1 MNSNPSQA
9 HDNWPHAAAPADTH
23 LPAAV
28 TDIPGSAA
36 DRPCPTG
43 TRRTTRTQARRAV
56 VAASL
61 GNILEW
67 YDFVLY
73 AYFSPQIAHH
83 FFPAASESTSFLVAI
98 ATFGVGFVARPV
110 GAAVLGA
117 YGDRAGRKAAL
128 LVVIL
133 LMAIGTAMI
142 GLTPAFDTAGVYAS
156 ISIVIA
162 RVLQG
167 FASGGEWGGATSFI
181 VEYAPAHR
189 RGLYGSWQQASL
201 AVALLLGSLTAG
213 VMTWFMSTQAL
224 NDWGWRVPFVLGAV
238 VIGTFGF
245 WLRRNV
251 DEPPRGGAQAGTSP
265 SSPIRTALR
274 EQRRALGIGSL
285 FTIGW
290 TVTNYLY
297 LLYMPIYLTRT
308 LGLPASE
315 ALAAVSLQIACF
327 MVLSPVMG
335 RLSDRWG
342 RRPLMSAGALCV
354 LVGTYPLFAFM
365 SAHPHTLPVL
375 GALCL
380 LATFMAMMTGPAPA
394 WQVELY
400 PAAVR
405 TTSISL
411 SYNVSVTIF
420 GGFAPFVATWLIG
433 TTGNVL
439 SLTWYIAAGALASL
453 VASRL
458 SRETAHSALI

>member
-9 HDNWPHAAAPADTH
+9 HDNWTPAAAKPTAAPA
-23 LPAAV
+23 
-28 TDIPGSAA
+28 
-36 DRPCPTG
+36 
-43 TRRTTRTQARRAV
+43 QARRAV

-73 AYFSPQIAHH
+73 AYFSPQIARH
-83 FFPAASESTSFLVAI
+83 FFPADSEATSFLLAI

-142 GLTPAFDTAGVYAS
+142 GLAPAFEAAGVYAS
-156 ISIVIA
+156 ILIVTA

-181 VEYAPAHR
+181 VEYAPGHR

-201 AVALLLGSLTAG
+201 AVALLLGSLTAAA
-213 VMTWFMSTQAL
+213 MTWIMSPQAI
-224 NDWGWRVPFVLGAV
+224 DVWGWRLPFVLGAV
-238 VIGTFGF
+238 VIGAFGF
-245 WLRRNV
+245 WLRRNI
-251 DEPPRGGAQAGTSP
+251 DEPPHTGGRAGARHTA
-265 SSPIRTALR
+265 PIRTALR
-274 EQRRALGIGSL
+274 QQRRNLGLGSL

-297 LLYMPIYLTRT
+297 LLYMPLYLTRT
-308 LGLPASE
+308 LGLPARD
-315 ALAAVSLQIACF
+315 ALTAASVQIACF

-335 RLSDRWG
+335 HLSDRWG
-342 RRPLMSAGALCV
+342 RRPLMTAGALCV
-354 LVGTYPLFAFM
+354 LIGTYPLFAFM
-365 SAHPHTLPVL
+365 SAHPQPLPVL
-375 GALCL
+375 GVLCL
-380 LATFMAMMTGPAPA
+380 LAAFMATMTGPAPA

-400 PAAVR
+400 PGAVR

-411 SYNVSVTIF
+411 SYNLSVTVF
-420 GGFAPFVATWLIG
+420 GGFAPFIATWLIG
-433 TTGNVL
+433 MTGNVL
-439 SLTWYIAAGALASL
+439 SPTWYIAAGAAASL
-453 VASRL
+453 IAIRL
-458 SRETAHSALI
+458 SRETARATLA